1 MMHIS
6 MKTIFLF
13 LFLLFAACSS
23 NVSREK
29 PYTNQTATYTDGIKI
44 NAYFSQ
50 TSGNYNQG
58 GGIDDF
64 LIADINS
71 AQEEILVAIYA
82 LTNDRIRDALID
94 AYNRGVKV
102 KLFTDE
108 KELFQDDMKVI
119 KEAGIPVLSDEDPS
133 ALMHN
138 KFTVIDKKIVWT
150 GSCNYSYYAFYR
162 NNENLVKITGSKIAA
177 VYAEEFSELWN
188 HQLIEKAYI
197 SDVLEIYFSPEDDF
211 EQRLLEL
218 ISNAKNEID
227 FLAFAFT
234 NRTIAEALIAKKAE
248 GVIIKGVIDEKQ
260 NDYQKSSEYTFLKEH
275 GIDIRLDGN
284 KYTLHDKIFII
295 DDTVVTGS
303 YNFTQK
309 ANDTNSENS
318 IVVHNKA
325 FKELYKEEFR
335 KIYTLSKP

>member
-1 MMHIS
+1 MRIS
-6 MKTIFLF
+6 IKTTFLF
-13 LFLLFAACSS
+13 LFLLFAGCAG
-23 NVSREK
+23 NVSREES
-29 PYTNQTATYTDGIKI
+29 YTNQTTTHTDGIKI

-58 GGIDDF
+58 GGIDDL

-94 AYNRGVKV
+94 AHNRGVKV

-119 KEAGIPVLSDEDPS
+119 KEAGIPVSSDEDPS

-188 HQLIEKAYI
+188 RQLIEKAYI

-218 ISNAKNEID
+218 ISKAKDEID

-248 GVIIKGVIDEKQ
+248 GVIVKGVIDEKQ

-275 GIDIRLDGN
+275 GIDVRLDGN

-318 IVVHNKA
+318 IVVHNRA
-325 FKELYKEEFR
+325 FQERYKEEFR
-335 KIYTLSKP
+335 KIYALSKP